1 MALFNSVTDCM
12 RYLDV
17 CKSAYPVLSEIIKPG
32 DVKAWTK
39 QLESCASLDD
49 YLLGENGNLNLLN
62 ISIATG
68 WGLEKGRKAEALT
81 HYKRLLQKLSIYL
94 QKFDKLKANRVFRGK
109 VKNLAGTSL
118 LATLS
123 ELSLA
128 YHLEACGYGLEFETK
143 FKRTDIATE
152 KDVDLSVTDGRGQ
165 VTHYEVF
172 MPHKAMEVNGFFDLD
187 EDDAD
192 FAGRI
197 ETKLLDKFGS
207 EGFSELSGQVYLAVN
222 KAFFDRI
229 RLKDA
234 FSFTASDYRA
244 LTELTPRHVNG
255 ILLFED
261 DFGSDNSFRLGPL
274 LRKQ

>member
-1 MALFNSVTDCM
+1 MALFNSVTDCV
-12 RYLDV
+12 RYLEV
-17 CKSAYPVLSEIIKPG
+17 CKSAFPVLSEIIKPG
-32 DVKAWTK
+32 DTKSWVKE
-39 QLESCASLDD
+39 LESCASLDD

-68 WGLEKGRKAEALT
+68 WGLEKGREAEPLT
-81 HYKRLLQKLSIYL
+81 HYKRLLQKLSTYL
-94 QKFDKLKANRVFRGK
+94 QKFEKLKANRAFRGK
-109 VKNLAGTSL
+109 VKNLAGMSL

-128 YHLEACGYGLEFETK
+128 YHLAANGYGVEFETK

-152 KDVDLSVTDGRGQ
+152 KDVDLSVTDGQGR
-165 VTHYEVF
+165 VTHFEVF
-172 MPHKAMEVNGFFDLD
+172 MPHKKMEVDGFFDLN

-192 FAGRI
+192 FEGRI
-197 ETKLLDKFGS
+197 KTKLLEKFGS

-244 LTELTPRHVNG
+244 LAKLTPRHVDG

-261 DFGSDNSFRLGPL
+261 GFGSDNSFRLGPL

>member
-1 MALFNSVTDCM
+1 MG
-12 RYLDV
+12 
-17 CKSAYPVLSEIIKPG
+17 EIIKPG
-32 DVKAWTK
+32 DIKAWVK

-68 WGLEKGRKAEALT
+68 WGLENGREAEALT
-81 HYKRLLQKLSIYL
+81 HYKRLLQRLSVYL
-94 QKFDKLKANRVFRGK
+94 AKFEKLKANRAFRGK
-109 VKNLAGTSL
+109 VKNLSGTSL

-123 ELSLA
+123 ELALA
-128 YHLEACGYGLEFETK
+128 YYLAGEGYEVKFETK
-143 FKRTDIATE
+143 FKRTDITTE
-152 KDVDLSVTDGRGQ
+152 KDVDLTVTDGRGQ
-165 VTHYEVF
+165 IAHLEVF
-172 MPHKAMEVNGFFDLD
+172 MPHKTMDVDGFFDLD

-192 FAGRI
+192 FAGRVSA
-197 ETKLLDKFGS
+197 KLLDKFGS
-207 EGFSELSGQVYLAVN
+207 EGFSGLNGQVFLAVN

-234 FSFTASDYRA
+234 LSYTASDYRA
-244 LTELTPRHVNG
+244 LARLTPRHVDG

-274 LRKQ
+274 LRRP